1 MGEYANDVLVSTDW
15 LAENIDNPDVRIVE
29 VDEDTEAYER
39 GHIRN
44 ALGVNWKSDLLP
56 ISLAACTAYDI
67 VNILHKQRQDLKE
80 LEASMESVQDAE
92 PPWRFRKIAVKYIA
106 RGNVD
111 PGKAKKA
118 LALSEEKYCSISA
131 TLRPVVDL
139 TFEIEVE
146 AEGAS
151 AEE

>member
-1 MGEYANDVLVSTDW
+1 MSTTKLVWHEHFRFTASDSRGRDV
-15 LAENIDNPDVRIVE
+15 AIDAHMDGKGAKP
-29 VDEDTEAYER
+29 
-39 GHIRN
+39 
-44 ALGVNWKSDLLP
+44 SDLLP

-106 RGNVD
+106 RGRVD
-111 PGKAKKA
+111 PAKATKA

-146 AEGAS
+146 PEAAS
-151 AEE
+151 AGE

>member
-1 MGEYANDVLVSTDW
+1 MSTTKLVWHEHFRFTGSDSRGRDV
-15 LAENIDNPDVRIVE
+15 AIDAHLEGKGAKP
-29 VDEDTEAYER
+29 
-39 GHIRN
+39 
-44 ALGVNWKSDLLP
+44 SDLLP

-67 VNILHKQRQDLKE
+67 VNILYKQRQDLKE
-80 LEASMESVQDAE
+80 LEARMESVQDPD

-106 RGNVD
+106 RGTVD
-111 PGKAKKA
+111 PAKAKKA

-139 TFEIEVE
+139 TFEIEVQPE
-146 AEGAS
+146 TAS

>member
-1 MGEYANDVLVSTDW
+1 MSVTKLVWHERFRFTASDSRGRDV
-15 LAENIDNPDVRIVE
+15 AIDAHMDGKGAKP
-29 VDEDTEAYER
+29 
-39 GHIRN
+39 
-44 ALGVNWKSDLLP
+44 SDLLP

-67 VNILHKQRQDLKE
+67 VNILYKQRQDLKE
-80 LEASMESVQDAE
+80 LEARMESVQDPD

-106 RGNVD
+106 RGDVD

>member
-1 MGEYANDVLVSTDW
+1 MQGDLTFQDNRLPHARQTKHVEHFRFTASDSRGRDV
-15 LAENIDNPDVRIVE
+15 AIDAHMDGKGAKP
-29 VDEDTEAYER
+29 
-39 GHIRN
+39 
-44 ALGVNWKSDLLP
+44 SDLLP

-67 VNILHKQRQDLKE
+67 VNVLHKQRQDLQE
-80 LEASMESVQDAE
+80 LEARMESVQDAD

-106 RGNVD
+106 RGKVD
-111 PGKAKKA
+111 PAKAKKA

>member
-1 MGEYANDVLVSTDW
+1 
-15 LAENIDNPDVRIVE
+15 
-29 VDEDTEAYER
+29 
-39 GHIRN
+39 
-44 ALGVNWKSDLLP
+44 
-56 ISLAACTAYDI
+56 
-67 VNILHKQRQDLKE
+67 
-80 LEASMESVQDAE
+80 
-92 PPWRFRKIAVKYIA
+92 VKYIA
-106 RGNVD
+106 RGTVD
-111 PGKAKKA
+111 PAKAKKA

>member
-1 MGEYANDVLVSTDW
+1 MSTTKLVWHEHFRFTGSDSRGRDV
-15 LAENIDNPDVRIVE
+15 AIDAHMDGKGAKP
-29 VDEDTEAYER
+29 
-39 GHIRN
+39 
-44 ALGVNWKSDLLP
+44 SDLLP

-67 VNILHKQRQDLKE
+67 VNILYKQRQDLKE
-80 LEASMESVQDAE
+80 LEARMESVQDPD

-106 RGNVD
+106 RGKVD
-111 PGKAKKA
+111 PAKAKKA

-146 AEGAS
+146 PEGPS